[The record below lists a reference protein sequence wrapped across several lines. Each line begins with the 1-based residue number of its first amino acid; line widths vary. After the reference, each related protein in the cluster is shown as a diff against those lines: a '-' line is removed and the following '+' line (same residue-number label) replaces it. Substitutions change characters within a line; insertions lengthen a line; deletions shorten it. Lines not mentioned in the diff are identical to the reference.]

1 MQTESRENGA
11 IESDNGSSI
20 TARPVY
26 LVPAVDRAFRIL
38 DLLKTEGREMTLMEI
53 AKATGW
59 HKSSIHKLLITLKH
73 HGVLERDPSTKRY
86 YLGISLAEYGRIAL
100 DKLDIRVM
108 AKPFLKEL
116 VDYSEETAVLA
127 ILNGTKM
134 VMIDKREPIR
144 QIRVSPYIGMRFPA
158 TATSNGKALLAWLPQ
173 DRVHKILQIEGFS
186 RSTKKS
192 IVDVD
197 SYNADLAATY
207 ARGYAVDREEFYE
220 GVSGVAAPVFTP
232 GGKAIASL
240 SIVGPEF
247 RMTDEKISDFGNKCV
262 ELAAQLSDRLR

>member
-1 MQTESRENGA
+1 MQADSRGVPEAKDNREKSAGA
-11 IESDNGSSI
+11 KP
-20 TARPVY
+20 AY

-38 DLLKTEGREMTLMEI
+38 DLLKSEGREMTLMEI
-53 AKATGW
+53 AKVTGW
-59 HKSSIHKLLITLKH
+59 HKSSIHKLLITLRH
-73 HGVLERDPSTKRY
+73 HGVLERDASTKRY
-86 YLGISLAEYGRIAL
+86 YLGISLAEYGRVAL
-100 DKLDIRVM
+100 DKLDIRVT

-116 VDYSEETAVLA
+116 VDYSDETAVLA

-134 VMIDKREPIR
+134 VMIDKREPVR

-158 TATSNGKALLAWLPQ
+158 TATSNGKALLAWLPEEKV
-173 DRVHKILQIEGFS
+173 RAILQSEGLP

-197 SYNADLAATY
+197 DYHADLAATCG
-207 ARGYAVDREEFYE
+207 RGYAIDRGEFYE

-232 GGKAIASL
+232 GGKAVATL

-247 RMTDEKISDFGNKCV
+247 RLTEERIRDFGQKCV
-262 ELAAQLSDRLR
+262 ELAAKLSDSLR